1 MAHPRVEEDEE
12 PALTEE
18 LRAVMRPRTGRL
30 LLVWVLILAVLALGA
45 LVASRTALS
54 GLWHQVPAG

>member
-1 MAHPRVEEDEE
+1 MAHPLEEDEE

-30 LLVWVLILAVLALGA
+30 LLVLVLILAVLALGV

-54 GLWHQVPAG
+54 GLWH

>member
-1 MAHPRVEEDEE
+1 MCQRREEED

-18 LRAVMRPRTGRL
+18 LRAVMRPRSGWPLIVLVL
-30 LLVWVLILAVLALGA
+30 LAMALAVLA

-54 GLWHQVPAG
+54 GLWD